1 MKRLIAILI
10 VLGVLAIPIPPKQM
24 NNLNKDNLT
33 EALNSI
39 QRFFNIVDQCEHSQ
53 WTGVY
58 EQPDGTIIFVIECM
72 DKEA

>member
-1 MKRLIAILI
+1 MKHLI
-10 VLGVLAIPIPPKQM
+10 VLLIILGVLAVPIPPKQM
-24 NNLNKDNLT
+24 NNLNKDNLV

-39 QRFFNIVDQCEHSQ
+39 QKFFNIVDHCKVSQ

-58 EQPDGTIIFVIECM
+58 EQPDGTIMFVIECT